1 MLFPPTSD
9 LPRDDLLMRQA
20 AMTVAPKGNKFA
32 VGNNDGDRHNPKFI
46 RRANG
51 SADWR
56 NKDCQ

>member
-46 RRANG
+46 RRAN
-51 SADWR
+51 WKR
-56 NKDCQ
+56 RLEK